1 MTIFA
6 FIFGVVLGLS
16 ICYWQVSRL
25 NRELKRNLSALS
37 DSVDLSASFPVTSL
51 VRRELQFLS
60 QSLQEREK
68 SLEIQKSLLEIAP
81 IAYLH
86 IDADNQLLWCK
97 DRKSVV

>member
-25 NRELKRNLSALS
+25 NGELKRNLSALS

-51 VRRELQFLS
+51 
-60 QSLQEREK
+60 
-68 SLEIQKSLLEIAP
+68 
-81 IAYLH
+81 
-86 IDADNQLLWCK
+86 
-97 DRKSVV
+97 